1 MKDSRVKSFIVVGVI
16 YALAIAVGIVS
27 YILLPIESVFLKL
40 LLADVIATVFTFI
53 FSVILKN
60 ASVYDPYWSVQPL
73 VIVLCFAIG
82 KELTVMRILILLAV
96 FYWGIRLTA
105 NWAYTFHGLNHQDW
119 RYTMLNEKTG
129 KLYPVINFLGIHMF
143 PTLVV
148 YLCCL
153 PAVYA
158 FINDLDVTVFSVL
171 FILVSCGAATL
182 QLVADI
188 QMQSFRNSKV
198 GGFIRKGLWKYSR
211 HPNYLG
217 EILMWWGIALAV
229 ICAVPS
235 AWYLALGAL
244 VNTFM
249 FLIVSIPMADKR
261 QSRKDGFTEYKK
273 ATRMLLP
280 IKKQLVKN

>member
-1 MKDSRVKSFIVVGVI
+1 
-16 YALAIAVGIVS
+16 
-27 YILLPIESVFLKL
+27 
-40 LLADVIATVFTFI
+40 
-53 FSVILKN
+53 
-60 ASVYDPYWSVQPL
+60 
-73 VIVLCFAIG
+73 
-82 KELTVMRILILLAV
+82 
-96 FYWGIRLTA
+96 
-105 NWAYTFHGLNHQDW
+105 
-119 RYTMLNEKTG
+119 
-129 KLYPVINFLGIHMF
+129 MF

-249 FLIVSIPMADKR
+249 FS
-261 QSRKDGFTEYKK
+261 
-273 ATRMLLP
+273 
-280 IKKQLVKN
+280 

>member
-16 YALAIAVGIVS
+16 YALAIAVEITS
-27 YILLPIESVFLKL
+27 YKFLPIENVFLKL

-129 KLYPVINFLGIHMF
+129 KFYPVINFLGIHMF

-158 FINDLDVTVFSVL
+158 FTARVDLTVGSVI
-171 FILVSCGAATL
+171 FILLSICAATL
-182 QLVADI
+182 QLIADI

-229 ICAVPS
+229 VCAVPS
-235 AWYLALGAL
+235 VWYLALGAL
-244 VNTFM
+244 VNTLM
-249 FLIVSIPMADKR
+249 FLIVSVPMADKR

-280 IKKQLVKN
+280 IKK